1 MYCRMR
7 VEEPQPR
14 RGGPPLEIF
23 ILGSP
28 AIWRKITKFGSE
40 GPRGGYPLLMA
51 DRDPPSRLTRLC
63 EASERGVRERAYA
76 ESRDFVKQASLSTK

>member
-40 GPRGGYPLLMA
+40 GPRGGYPLLTA
-51 DRDPPSRLTRLC
+51 DRDPPSRLTRLF
-63 EASERGVRERAYA
+63 EASERGVREIAYA
-76 ESRDFVKQASLSTK
+76 ESWDIVR